1 MFVALRLIASFVFV
15 FSACSY
21 VVFHAKQQTTTF
33 THNNQQANQVYASRI
48 FLTLGENSNW
58 KFHFDDIDKILT
70 KTHTD
75 TQGHLAL
82 DSSILRIL
90 QLAYS
95 KLPRDLDKKNL
106 NRLSF
111 LINKSYPTNQGIQLA
126 NLLLVFYK
134 YQHAK
139 DQCQRNARAS
149 SNTSRID
156 DYLALISLRE
166 QHFGKKTAQKIFSH
180 QYRLMKNL
188 SSIPASKEAP

>member
-1 MFVALRLIASFVFV
+1 MLSALRLIAGFVFV

-21 VVFHAKQQTTTF
+21 IVFHAKQQTTKLS
-33 THNNQQANQVYASRI
+33 HNNQQATQVYASRI
-48 FLTLGENSNW
+48 FLTIGENSNW
-58 KFHFDDIDKILT
+58 QFHFDDIDKTLS
-70 KTHTD
+70 KMRTD
-75 TQGHLAL
+75 TQGHLVL
-82 DSSILRIL
+82 DSSILRTL

-95 KLPRDLDKKNL
+95 KLPKDLDKKNL
-106 NRLSF
+106 DRLSF

-139 DQCQRNARAS
+139 DQWQRNARAS

-166 QHFGKKTAQKIFSH
+166 QYFGKKTAQKIFSH